1 MYFDFHKNMNADI
14 NLLTRIISNG
24 TDGKYGFC
32 DSTQMGQFIGQFIFL
47 SVRSIPLTL
56 SWVNIKIFHLIFF
69 LFGI

>member
-1 MYFDFHKNMNADI
+1 MQTGVWCPVNSQLLTMYFDFHKNMNADI

-56 SWVNIKIFHLIFF
+56 S
-69 LFGI
+69 